1 MDSKTIYSR
10 IIEWID
16 SRIGITKTILRPAPE
31 YAMHPFYWIG
41 GLAVIALIIQG
52 LTGIFMLL
60 YYVPNTDQAY
70 SSTVYI
76 MKSVPLGLLVE
87 TLHLYTAYAMILLA
101 FAHMMRNFFA
111 SAHKMPRE
119 LMWLVGMIMGF
130 VVLSFGLTG
139 YLLPWTVVSKSAT
152 DVAIGML
159 NVLPTQIGNIV
170 KFLAAGSGSDAAELD
185 RFLTVHTVLLPVAL
199 LSLLAV
205 KLYMFEVHG
214 SPEPA
219 TGVKF
224 QARELPWFPNVFL
237 YLTMIGVVFV
247 AVMLAVSAVFP
258 LVLPPEFSP
267 QAAAAYVSQPD
278 WYFLWMYQILKF
290 APMEGPGIY
299 YALGGITLFMALLTL
314 LPFYDRGIERNPASR
329 PLFVTIGAIMV
340 SELAALT
347 IWGYLTPGQVIPG
360 VQAAAVT
367 GGVAVMVLLLSWI
380 LFRIRRRP
388 RTRSVGGGL
397 GI

>member
-1 MDSKTIYSR
+1 MGSKTIYSR

-16 SRIGITKTILRPAPE
+16 SRIGFTKTILRPAPE
-31 YAMHPFYWIG
+31 HAMHPFYWIG
-41 GLAVIALIIQG
+41 GLAVIALMIQG

-60 YYVPNTDQAY
+60 YYVPSTDQAY

-76 MKSVPLGLLVE
+76 MKSVPLGLFVE

-111 SAHKMPRE
+111 SVHKMPRE
-119 LMWLVGMIMGF
+119 LMWLVGMVMGF

-185 RFLTVHTVLLPVAL
+185 RFLAVHTVLLPVAL

-224 QARELPWFPNVFL
+224 QARDLPWFPNVFL

-247 AVMLAVSAVFP
+247 AVMLAVSALFP

-329 PLFVTIGAIMV
+329 PLFVTIGVIMV
-340 SELAALT
+340 AELAALT
-347 IWGYLTPGQVIPG
+347 IWGYLTPGQVIPS

-367 GGVAVMVLLLSWI
+367 GGVAVIVLLLSWI
-380 LFRIRRRP
+380 IFRIQR
-388 RTRSVGGGL
+388 RTRTKPVGGSSGK
-397 GI
+397 

>member
-16 SRIGITKTILRPAPE
+16 SRIGFTKTILRPAPE
-31 YAMHPFYWIG
+31 HAMHPFYWIG
-41 GLAVIALIIQG
+41 GLAVIALTMQG

-111 SAHKMPRE
+111 SVHKMPRE

-159 NVLPTQIGNIV
+159 NVLPMQIGNIV

-219 TGVKF
+219 AGVKYP
-224 QARELPWFPNVFL
+224 ARNLPWFPNVFL
-237 YLTMIGVVFV
+237 YLTMLGAVFV
-247 AVMLAVSAVFP
+247 AVMLAVSALFP

-267 QAAAAYVSQPD
+267 QAAATYVSQPD

-290 APMEGPGIY
+290 APMEGSGIY
-299 YALGGITLFMALLTL
+299 YALGGITLFMVLLTL

-329 PLFVTIGAIMV
+329 PLFVTIGVIMV
-340 SELAALT
+340 AELAALT

-360 VQAAAVT
+360 VQAAVVT
-367 GGVAVMVLLLSWI
+367 GGVAVMALLLSWI
-380 LFRIRRRP
+380 IFRLRRRT
-388 RTRSVGGGL
+388 RTRSAGGGSR
-397 GI
+397 I